1 MSQPSAALRLVPSP
15 TLDALPPPPAG
26 RTGWPWTEQS
36 QRLPEAAPDGRP
48 WPRLSI
54 VTPSYNQAG
63 FLEATIRSV
72 LLQGYPALE
81 YVIVDGA
88 STDESRSII
97 ERYAGW
103 LSYWV
108 SEPDRG
114 QSHAIN
120 KGLARCGG
128 EVFNWLNSDDQLM
141 PGALAEV
148 ATLRVATQAAML
160 VGRGVI
166 VDAQSGRIRHDWAGR
181 PPRHPLD
188 FTRSNRVVV
197 AQPSAF
203 LDARLV
209 RQVGGLREDLQC
221 VLDWELY
228 LRLTVL
234 LRERLTTA
242 TTPALLSYALYHP
255 HSKTSS
261 HQADFQSEGLRVL
274 RALGPQLPALERL
287 RLAAYV
293 RGVVTQRMVAD
304 VWTANHRWQY
314 LGSLLVQRP
323 DALWSRPYW
332 GALRRLLVRA
342 AQ

>member
-1 MSQPSAALRLVPSP
+1 M
-15 TLDALPPPPAG
+15 
-26 RTGWPWTEQS
+26 GWPWTEQP
-36 QRLPEAAPDGRP
+36 QRLPGTASDGRP

-54 VTPSYNQAG
+54 VTPSYNQAP

-81 YVIVDGA
+81 YVVVDGA
-88 STDESRSII
+88 STDESRTII
-97 ERYAGW
+97 ERYAPW

-108 SEPDRG
+108 SEPDGG

-120 KGLARCGG
+120 KGLACCGG
-128 EVFNWLNSDDQLM
+128 EVFNWVNSDDQLM

-148 ATLRVATQAAML
+148 ATLRMATQALML

-166 VDAQSGRIRHDWAGR
+166 VDAQSGQIRHDWPGR

-188 FTRSNRVVV
+188 FTRSNRVVI

-203 LDARLV
+203 LDTRLV
-209 RQVGGLREDLQC
+209 RQAGGLREDLQC

-242 TTPALLSYALYHP
+242 TTLALLSYALYHP
-255 HSKTSS
+255 RSKTSS

-274 RALGPQLPALERL
+274 RALGPQLSALERL
-287 RLAAYV
+287 RLAIYV
-293 RGVVTQRMVAD
+293 RGVVTQRLVAE

-314 LGSLLVQRP
+314 LASLLLQRP

-332 GALRRLLVRA
+332 GALRRLLVGA

>member
-1 MSQPSAALRLVPSP
+1 MPGADRAAGEGKPKLGYFRIKGELLKLRQAV
-15 TLDALPPPPAG
+15 
-26 RTGWPWTEQS
+26 
-36 QRLPEAAPDGRP
+36 AA
-48 WPRLSI
+48 S
-54 VTPSYNQAG
+54 
-63 FLEATIRSV
+63 TIRSV
-72 LLQGYPALE
+72 LLQGYPTLE

-255 HSKTSS
+255 RSKTSS
-261 HQADFQSEGLRVL
+261 HQADLQPDARPATARAGAAPSRGLR
-274 RALGPQLPALERL
+274 AGGCHPAHGGGRVDCQSP
-287 RLAAYV
+287 LAV
-293 RGVVTQRMVAD
+293 PGQPV
-304 VWTANHRWQY
+304 
-314 LGSLLVQRP
+314 GS
-323 DALWSRPYW
+323 
-332 GALRRLLVRA
+332 A
-342 AQ
+342 A